1 MEKFNYLAL
10 ENIPKELKLLLRII
24 NSDKI
29 EEELR
34 AESQLLLGIDW
45 HLFLKQTR
53 HHRVYPLIYVKLKD
67 VNENIIPHFVI
78 DQLAN
83 DYKRNTFQM
92 LHLSAEL
99 DRLSKV
105 FLKKN
110 IKSIFL
116 KGPVL
121 AQDLYGDVSR
131 RTSSDLDLLISIN
144 DLSRMEELLV
154 SEGYEK
160 DDYIETVLSEWK
172 WRHHHVTFFHS
183 KKRTKVEVHWRMNPG
198 PGKEPCFAE
207 LWERRRKSPLTAT
220 PVYLLGKED
229 MFLFLASHGARH
241 GWSRL
246 RWLIDIKKLLE
257 CPVNWVKVKQLFKK
271 YHYVTIGEQSILL
284 ASELLGAKIPKEFD
298 YFKTHSERVANQA
311 VFYYENMVNLHTDPV
326 PEYIAKYHKKHLYS
340 LMSLR
345 HKILF
350 LLSFLHP
357 YPEDTI
363 TLPLPKFLYF
373 LYYPLRPLLWG
384 WRKVR
389 SSLPQRGTAI

>member
-10 ENIPKELKLLLRII
+10 DNIPKELKLLLRIV

-34 AESQLLLGIDW
+34 GESDLLLGIDW
-45 HLFLKQTR
+45 HLFLKQAR

-67 VNENIIPHFVI
+67 VNENIIPPFVI

-99 DRLSKV
+99 DTLSKV

-144 DLSRMEELLV
+144 DLSRVEELLV

-160 DDYIETVLSEWK
+160 DDYIETVFSEWK

-198 PGKEPCFAE
+198 PGKEPRFAE
-207 LWERRRKSPLTAT
+207 LWERRRKSPLTVT

-257 CPVNWVKVKQLFKK
+257 CPVNWVKVKHLLKEF
-271 YHYVTIGEQSILL
+271 HYVTTGEQSILL
-284 ASELLGAKIPKEFD
+284 ASGLLGAKIPKEFN
-298 YFKTHSERVANQA
+298 YFKAHSERVANQA
-311 VFYYENMVNLHTDPV
+311 VFYYENMVNLHTVPV
-326 PEYIAKYHKKHLYS
+326 PEYMAKYHKKHLYS

-345 HKILF
+345 HKVLF

-357 YPEDTI
+357 YPEDAI

-373 LYYPLRPLLWG
+373 LYYPLRPFLWG
-384 WRKVR
+384 WRKLR
-389 SSLPQRGTAI
+389 SSLPQRGTAM